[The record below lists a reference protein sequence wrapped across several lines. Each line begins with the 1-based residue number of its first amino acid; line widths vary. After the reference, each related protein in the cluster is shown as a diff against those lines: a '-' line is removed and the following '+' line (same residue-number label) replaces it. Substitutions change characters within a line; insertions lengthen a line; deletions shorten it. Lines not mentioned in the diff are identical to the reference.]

1 MTKKRIAKVN
11 VVGSNLIARS
21 NFQKINKNRGLE
33 ERLCI
38 IFTKVFTKV
47 FLPRFIRIIAKKKK
61 AHQSEPDSMP
71 QCASNIVSKTILW
84 PYILQ

>member
-33 ERLCI
+33 ER
-38 IFTKVFTKV
+38 
-47 FLPRFIRIIAKKKK
+47 
-61 AHQSEPDSMP
+61 
-71 QCASNIVSKTILW
+71 
-84 PYILQ
+84 